1 MDAAKDAHELD
12 IPVDVYMER
21 LVNEN
26 EQLVQMVKSLLA
38 EVEQYETKLAE
49 GKQQIAELQDLVKEQ
64 R

>member
-1 MDAAKDAHELD
+1 MDGAKDTRELD

-38 EVEQYETKLAE
+38 EVE
-49 GKQQIAELQDLVKEQ
+49 
-64 R
+64 

>member
-38 EVEQYETKLAE
+38 EVE
-49 GKQQIAELQDLVKEQ
+49 
-64 R
+64 

>member
-1 MDAAKDAHELD
+1 MEGVKDTRELD

-38 EVEQYETKLAE
+38 EVE
-49 GKQQIAELQDLVKEQ
+49 
-64 R
+64 